1 MLICYKTF
9 WPNMIMSIEKKN
21 PFKRDQALNDST
33 SGQMGEEPRSVPVN
47 DSDKKDIKDLRTK
60 TARKLS
66 REI

>member
-1 MLICYKTF
+1 
-9 WPNMIMSIEKKN
+9 MSIEKKN